1 MKRTNAV
8 LVGGLMGA
16 LLATPL
22 VAAAGDACLQHN
34 RIWNM
39 RAVDDHTV
47 VAMDL
52 NYHRYTIHMNG
63 GCVGLNNAASH
74 LVLRTWQNLG
84 CLNRSDIIGVVS
96 PGIGFVTCSVAGIQD
111 GAP

>member
-1 MKRTNAV
+1 MKKRTAA
-8 LVGGLMGA
+8 LVGPLMGA
-16 LLATPL
+16 LLATT
-22 VAAAGDACLQHN
+22 VTAAASDVCLQHN

-39 RAVDDHTV
+39 HAVDDHTV
-47 VAMDL
+47 VATDL

-84 CLNRSDIIGVVS
+84 CLNRGDIIGVVS
-96 PGIGFVTCSVAGIQD
+96 PGIGFVTCSVVDIQD